1 MTTSLLPLVKS
12 STHYHRDLAPYRPT
26 RTFTMAAS
34 GGVWAPVALRL
45 LRSAASNAT
54 KVIRTKLP
62 SGAKTA
68 QARNFSSHGRQPVH
82 PTAFLRQTRSGR
94 WSSARVYQQVNST
107 VRRWI
112 SGSNGTAAPRFDRSQ
127 FPSSQTS
134 RRVSQFSGRA
144 PFASTLRPNLTGG
157 TLSRTQGGYTFAGGK
172 GARYFSHTPAAP
184 AQVVQN
190 VGVAMRAFFL
200 SGQKAR
206 FDGLNERGDKRY
218 RAVSTREAETAT
230 KLAGISR
237 FEAGSFID
245 FNLSPTVT
253 ALSPLAAAIPFPSAV
268 AASGDVTLNRE
279 GFLDVLS
286 EDFGR
291 ALKDLATIYAD
302 LKRLA
307 VLGDLPITL
316 ENGQSTLR
324 VRFPGVDGQT
334 VERLCE
340 DLGLQRGVVGQ
351 DSNFDASVGVAMALK
366 FPLAPNGEED
376 TFTSPGGSLRSLTGY
391 GSDTNS
397 EDAFLEE
404 VFADAELAEN
414 PWLSDPEGYE
424 SMSPVE
430 VSSGTQCSQDFD
442 GLEGIYRFMEECD
455 RARGRL

>member
-1 MTTSLLPLVKS
+1 
-12 STHYHRDLAPYRPT
+12 
-26 RTFTMAAS
+26 MAAS

-54 KVIRTKLP
+54 KTIRTKLS
-62 SGAKTA
+62 SGASKTV
-68 QARNFSSHGRQPVH
+68 QVRNLSSTGRQAIH
-82 PTAFLRQTRSGR
+82 PTAFLRQKRSGR
-94 WSSARVYQQVNST
+94 WSTSNVYQQVNTT
-107 VRRWI
+107 VRRWV
-112 SGSNGTAAPRFDRSQ
+112 SGSNGSATRFDRTQ

-134 RRVSQFSGRA
+134 RRVGQFTGRA

-157 TLSRTQGGYTFAGGK
+157 ALPRTQGGYTLGGGK
-172 GARYFSHTPAAP
+172 GTRYFSHTPAAP

-206 FDGLNERGDKRY
+206 FDGMNERGDKRY

-253 ALSPLAAAIPFPSAV
+253 AVGSLAAAMPFPSA
-268 AASGDVTLNRE
+268 AAAAAAGDVTLNRE

-302 LKRLA
+302 LRRLA
-307 VLGDLPITL
+307 VLGDLPISL
-316 ENGQSTLR
+316 ENGRGTLR
-324 VRFPGVDGQT
+324 VRFPGVDSQT
-334 VERLCE
+334 VERLCG
-340 DLGLQRGVVGQ
+340 DLGLQRGVVGE
-351 DSNFDASVGVAMALK
+351 DADFDASMGVSMALK
-366 FPLAPNGEED
+366 FPMAPDNDGD
-376 TFTSPGGSLRSLTGY
+376 TITSPGGSLRSLTGY
-391 GSDTNS
+391 SQEDSD
-397 EDAFLEE
+397 EAFLDE
-404 VFADAELAEN
+404 VFANPELADHE
-414 PWLSDPEGYE
+414 WLSDPEGYE

-430 VSSGTQCSQDFD
+430 VSSGTQCSQDFE
-442 GLEGIYRFMEECD
+442 GLEGIYRFLDECD
-455 RARGRL
+455 RAKGRI